1 MAAPR
6 RTTTSL
12 GKRATGMA
20 VDARMS
26 PVIRL
31 LLPEVGAGES
41 APDQQHPKA
50 VALAVA
56 EPAGDAVEL
65 DEAVHG
71 FGAAVVRAG
80 GVEVGQERLPPALQ
94 RAAQAGDLGDR
105 AGRER
110 G

>member
-20 VDARMS
+20 VDVRMS

-31 LLPEVGAGES
+31 FLPEVGAGES
-41 APDQQHPKA
+41 APDQQQPKA

-56 EPAGDAVEL
+56 EPAGDAV
-65 DEAVHG
+65 
-71 FGAAVVRAG
+71 
-80 GVEVGQERLPPALQ
+80 
-94 RAAQAGDLGDR
+94 
-105 AGRER
+105 
-110 G
+110 